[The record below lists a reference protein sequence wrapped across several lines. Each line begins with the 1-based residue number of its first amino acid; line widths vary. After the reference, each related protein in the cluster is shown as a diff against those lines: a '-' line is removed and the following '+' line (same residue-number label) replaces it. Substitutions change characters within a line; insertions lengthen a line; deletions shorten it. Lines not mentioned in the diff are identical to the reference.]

1 LSDKFSGTFLFKRR
15 FAKPFSGHLD
25 ESRMATLDDK
35 KGLRR
40 ISAIDGFRPLTDEE
54 KQQFLESLDGKG
66 RRILAELAG
75 KAATDP
81 QRDEPGDIVQ
91 LSYGRA
97 ACRLP

>member
-1 LSDKFSGTFLFKRR
+1 MT
-15 FAKPFSGHLD
+15 
-25 ESRMATLDDK
+25 TLDDK